1 MERMYEDAFIETRM
15 GFIDNLYEID
25 VKREIDDTDIFREEI
40 SKIKQE
46 VKDYNFRFIIFV
58 IDKIKYLPDENLIR
72 SEFLQE
78 LNNMRVKKIA
88 IVVGENKDIESF
100 HREFINSLE
109 SFEDNIYLKIMI
121 FSDID
126 NARKWIELKS
136 YPQTGKLLNFIVVN

>member
-1 MERMYEDAFIETRM
+1 M